1 MKVLYLV
8 SLFPCWS
15 ETFIVRELHALKKLG
30 FDLEIYSL
38 KPHSEDM
45 VHDDAKALL
54 ENTSYPSNAL
64 VLMLHAIVM
73 FIRRPLVNVG
83 ILLAITRRLAK
94 HPEALVKSLITVV
107 LGLDAAYTLKN
118 NPPERL
124 HAHWATYPST
134 AAWVISKNLNIPFG
148 FTCHAHDIFLENH
161 LLTEKVR
168 DASLCVTISDF
179 NIRFIGSLIGKHT
192 EGKFNVIHCGV
203 DIDTFQMIEAEKD
216 NLIVTVGRFDEIK
229 GFKYLIE
236 ACSILRDRSVD
247 FRCEIVGEGPLRSDI
262 ESEIVRLDLAHL
274 VKLLGAKNQ
283 EEVRQFIGK
292 GTVFCLPSIKT
303 EQGNMDGIPV
313 VLMEA
318 MALGTAVVSTKVSGI
333 PELVL
338 AEQTGLLCESR
349 DSAALADSLEE
360 ILNNSALRERLV
372 KAARQ
377 KVQQGFDCNIEA
389 EKLANLFRLSS

>member
-30 FDLEIYSL
+30 IKLEIYSL

-54 ENTSYPSNAL
+54 ENTRYPSNAL
-64 VLMLHAIVM
+64 VLMLHAILM

-83 ILLAITRRLAK
+83 ILLAIIRRLVK
-94 HPEALVKSLITVV
+94 HPEALLKSLITVV
-107 LGLDAAYTLKN
+107 IGLDAAYTLKN

-134 AAWVISKNLNIPFG
+134 AAWVISKNLDIPFG

-192 EGKFNVIHCGV
+192 EGKFNVVHCGV
-203 DIDTFQMIEAEKD
+203 DIDTFQMVEAEKD

-262 ESEIVRLDLAHL
+262 ESEIAQLDLGQV
-274 VKLLGAKNQ
+274 VKLLGVKNQ
-283 EEVRQFIGK
+283 EEVRQFIGN

-333 PELVL
+333 PELVV

-360 ILNNSALRERLV
+360 ILKNNALRERLV

-389 EKLANLFRLSS
+389 EKLANLFRQSS